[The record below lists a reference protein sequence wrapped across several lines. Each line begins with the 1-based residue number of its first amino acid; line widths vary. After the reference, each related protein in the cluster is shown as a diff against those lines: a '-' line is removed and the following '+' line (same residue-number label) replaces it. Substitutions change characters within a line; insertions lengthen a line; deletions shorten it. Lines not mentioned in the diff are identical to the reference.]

1 MSEPFRINAELLQY
15 DVEGIK
21 KLIPHRDPMLLI
33 DKIVNIVEKKS
44 VVGIKQVT
52 GEEDFFRGHF
62 PGHPVMPGV
71 LIVEAMAQS
80 AGALVVHSLGAEAH
94 GKIVYFMSIE
104 SAKFRRPVVPGV
116 ELRLH
121 CDVVQGRGNVWKF
134 SGIAMVEDVK
144 VAEATYTAMIMDDDK
159 AGRH

>member
-134 SGIAMVEDVK
+134 SGVAMVEDVK